1 MAFLS
6 DAKNGCLDWVAIPFY
21 KKKPLILGV
30 MLPFVMIVS
39 NFDSKRRQVKTSDS
53 DWS

>member
-1 MAFLS
+1 MGVWIGLLS
-6 DAKNGCLDWVAIPFY
+6 LFT